1 MTIEP
6 YFTTNQHNRFSEMAK
21 GLLGSEILKI
31 ASDIRGMIAKGQKIG
46 NLTVGDFSPAEFRI
60 PQFMEDAIRRHYAQ
74 GQTNYP
80 PSDGMLELRNAIVGF
95 YKTWL
100 DVEYPVKSVLVASG
114 ARPLIYSLFRAI
126 VDPGDKVV
134 YPVPTWNNNNFVQ
147 MLGAQGVPVHCHEE
161 HAFLPTVELL
171 KPHLHDARL
180 ICLNSP
186 LNPSGTAFS
195 RQELE
200 AICDMILEEN
210 KRRTTEDALY
220 LMYDQVYW
228 MLTFGKTEHFNPV
241 RLRPEIAPYTVMVDA
256 VSKAFAATGVRVGWC
271 VGPPDI
277 IERMSAI
284 LGHVGAWAPRAE
296 QMATAEL
303 LNNKEE
309 IIKYHSVMKVGVQDR
324 LNALYDGLSAMAK
337 DGLPIKTIV
346 PMGAIYLSV
355 QFNFLG
361 RKKPD
366 GTVFTNSEEIR
377 QYLLFESQI
386 GVVPFKAFGYQ
397 HDTGWFRLS
406 VGAVSMKDIEE
417 ALPRLRRILE
427 KLV

>member
-1 MTIEP
+1 
-6 YFTTNQHNRFSEMAK
+6 
-21 GLLGSEILKI
+21 
-31 ASDIRGMIAKGQKIG
+31 
-46 NLTVGDFSPAEFRI
+46 
-60 PQFMEDAIRRHYAQ
+60 
-74 GQTNYP
+74 
-80 PSDGMLELRNAIVGF
+80 
-95 YKTWL
+95 
-100 DVEYPVKSVLVASG
+100 
-114 ARPLIYSLFRAI
+114 
-126 VDPGDKVV
+126 
-134 YPVPTWNNNNFVQ
+134 
-147 MLGAQGVPVHCHEE
+147 
-161 HAFLPTVELL
+161 
-171 KPHLHDARL
+171 
-180 ICLNSP
+180 
-186 LNPSGTAFS
+186 AFS

-241 RLRPEIAPYTVMVDA
+241 HLRPEIAPYTVMVDA

-303 LNNKEE
+303 LNNKDE
-309 IIKYHSVMKVGVQDR
+309 IVKYHSVMKVGVQDR
-324 LNALYDGLSAMAK
+324 LNALYEGLSAMAK